1 MSFFRLT
8 QNAMHATIVIT
19 VKIILFFQVHET
31 SRFPSICCVYLVMST
46 YNDPKR
52 FLMSQQHVNESF
64 SRYPT
69 LLRSMFCVCKVNSFN
84 MAERR
89 FFHRLFTCKIC
100 IYWHVNYNSANNC
113 NNICQLIY
121 RWVFIIMKKYMYF
134 FIFLFSLFCSAIFKN
149 VQNLFFQICLAI
161 DFKMFSP
168 RGGLFCQF
176 SP

>member
-1 MSFFRLT
+1 MEANWLILRRISTLQWSYASAIGGLKMSFFRLT
-8 QNAMHATIVIT
+8 QNAMHAIIMIT

-31 SRFPSICCVYLVMST
+31 SRFPSICCVYLVLST

-89 FFHRLFTCKIC
+89 FFHRLFTCEIC
-100 IYWHVNYNSANNC
+100 IYWHVNYNC
-113 NNICQLIY
+113 LPVVVGKQL
-121 RWVFIIMKKYMYF
+121 
-134 FIFLFSLFCSAIFKN
+134 
-149 VQNLFFQICLAI
+149 
-161 DFKMFSP
+161 
-168 RGGLFCQF
+168 
-176 SP
+176 

>member
-1 MSFFRLT
+1 
-8 QNAMHATIVIT
+8 MHAIIVIT
-19 VKIILFFQVHET
+19 IKIILFFQVHET

-64 SRYPT
+64 SCYPT
-69 LLRSMFCVCKVNSFN
+69 LLRSVFCICKVNSFN

-89 FFHRLFTCKIC
+89 LFHRLFTCKIF
-100 IYWHVNYNSANNC
+100 IYWHINYNCLPIMVGNNC

-121 RWVFIIMKKYMYF
+121 RWVFIIMKKY
-134 FIFLFSLFCSAIFKN
+134 IFLFISFSLFCSAIFKN

-161 DFKMFSP
+161 SFKMFSP